1 MFFVKEHFVSEW
13 HTIILQQFINEAR
26 LYNIDAIVTE

>member
-1 MFFVKEHFVSEW
+1 MFFVKEHFEW
-13 HTIILQQFINEAR
+13 HTSTILQQFINEAR